1 MKIRIAAL
9 GATLL
14 FLVVVAACQQPAET
28 TVPAG
33 SDVPLP
39 GRASPVAPAIEPG
52 QPSPEQPI
60 ELPASPIAPAIEP
73 GFVTPEPMLSFDP
86 G

>member
-1 MKIRIAAL
+1 MRIRIAAL

-14 FLVVVAACQQPAET
+14 LPVVVAACQQPAET
-28 TVPAG
+28 TVPVG

-52 QPSPEQPI
+52 RPSPERPI
-60 ELPASPIAPAIEP
+60 ELPASPVAPAIEP
-73 GFVTPEPMLSFDP
+73 GVVSPEPPISFDP

>member
-1 MKIRIAAL
+1 MKIRIAAP

-14 FLVVVAACQQPAET
+14 LLVAVAACRQPAGT

-39 GRASPVAPAIEPG
+39 GSASPIAPAIEPG

-73 GFVTPEPMLSFDP
+73 GFVTPEPILSFAP